1 MKRLAKFIVC
11 MGLVALV
18 VLVLALPNCLAQAK
32 KKVYLE
38 FEAAVVEG
46 RVQRPEAVYII
57 QRAGLDF
64 ATQVRKE
71 SFLNEITESVGK
83 KPF

>member
-1 MKRLAKFIVC
+1 MKWWSKLMVC
-11 MGLVALV
+11 VSALALV
-18 VLVLALPNCLAQAK
+18 TLIVGPHASWAK
-32 KKVYLE
+32 TKRRVYLE

-64 ATQVRKE
+64 TTQIRKE
-71 SFLNEITESVGK
+71 SFLKEITESVRK